1 MDILSPFQIALSLL
15 VSFEPELMGIIG
27 LSLGVSLTAVVLS
40 LVIGL
45 PLGALLAAYR
55 FPGRSAIIVISNT
68 FLGMPPVVVGLVIY
82 LLVSR
87 AGPFGFLGILYTPAA
102 MMLAQT
108 ILVLPIAIALSRQV
122 FEALN
127 AGDPLHMGESMG
139 WDEEQFRV
147 ASHTTTPQGKPYAN
161 LCIGCD
167 RFHEEM
173 LGPVIREMRE
183 KRLALADVG

>member
-27 LSLGVSLTAVVLS
+27 LSLGVSLTAVGIS

-55 FPGRSAIIVISNT
+55 FPGRGAIIVISNT

-122 FEALN
+122 F
-127 AGDPLHMGESMG
+127 
-139 WDEEQFRV
+139 
-147 ASHTTTPQGKPYAN
+147 
-161 LCIGCD
+161 
-167 RFHEEM
+167 
-173 LGPVIREMRE
+173 
-183 KRLALADVG
+183 

>member
-27 LSLGVSLTAVVLS
+27 LSLGVSLTAVGIS

-55 FPGRSAIIVISNT
+55 FPGRGAIIVISNT

-87 AGPFGFLGILYTPAA
+87 AGPFGFLGILYTP
-102 MMLAQT
+102 
-108 ILVLPIAIALSRQV
+108 
-122 FEALN
+122 
-127 AGDPLHMGESMG
+127 
-139 WDEEQFRV
+139 
-147 ASHTTTPQGKPYAN
+147 
-161 LCIGCD
+161 
-167 RFHEEM
+167 
-173 LGPVIREMRE
+173 
-183 KRLALADVG
+183 